1 MNIPYPYGLNIH
13 QLQLFEPNKG
23 LIRFSI
29 IIPQLQSNN
38 PFTLIQ
44 QRLMSISRPSIIN
57 YNYLTPTKITLTLF
71 LSIVYRLTDSSRNCP
86 AADSPVPLLDDT
98 SLLERKGNA
107 ARSRSLGWEIALVL
121 HITTFVE
128 RCRSYSQAVTRHFY
142 FHDSVARSRCSV
154 SVLST
159 RFPSYCIHGSQ
170 YADKRNASG
179 RRKEASM

>member
-98 SLLERKGNA
+98 SLLERKRNA
-107 ARSRSLGWEIALVL
+107 ARAI
-121 HITTFVE
+121 
-128 RCRSYSQAVTRHFY
+128 
-142 FHDSVARSRCSV
+142 SV
-154 SVLST
+154 SRLRDCSRIAYYNVRGTVSLL
-159 RFPSYCIHGSQ
+159 F
-170 YADKRNASG
+170 SG
-179 RRKEASM
+179 RYSPLLFPR

>member
-86 AADSPVPLLDDT
+86 AARCRFSTTRLSSSGKGTPLV
-98 SLLERKGNA
+98 
-107 ARSRSLGWEIALVL
+107 RSRSLGWEIAPVL